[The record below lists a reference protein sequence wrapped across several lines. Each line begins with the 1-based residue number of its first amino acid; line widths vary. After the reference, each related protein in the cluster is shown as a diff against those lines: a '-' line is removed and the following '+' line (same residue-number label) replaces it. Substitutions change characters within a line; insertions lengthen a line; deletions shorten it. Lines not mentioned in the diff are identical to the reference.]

1 MGGKSINLS
10 AKTSSKKSA
19 SSAKAAVS
27 KKAESVS
34 KKIAPSSAAQKKSA
48 EANARVKL
56 EEKKSLAKNPQK
68 SAAKK
73 SGAQGAALKNSAASA
88 KPASAKVATSKK
100 SVASEKAAVSS
111 SQKNPA
117 LTKTSAKSAAPKN
130 SLAASSASKKSGA
143 QSAVLKT
150 AAPSANPAA
159 FQQSSNAKSNSQ
171 SALAKNPSPAKY
183 DESQIQHL
191 DALEHIRLRS
201 GMYIGRLGDGS
212 NQNDGIYV
220 LLKEV
225 IDNSIDEYIMGF
237 GKRIDVAVKDN
248 QVKVRDYG
256 RGIPLGKVVECV
268 SEINTGAKY
277 NDDVFQ
283 FSVGMNG
290 VGTKAVNALS
300 SYFRVVSVR
309 DGDCAEAIF
318 ERGKLVKERKG
329 HLKESQ
335 PNGTYFEFVPDE
347 EIFGKYSYNMEFVEK
362 RIWNYAYLNEG
373 LSLRLNGKEFKSS
386 NGLFDLL
393 NNEIEGESLY
403 PIGSCVGKQIKF
415 AFTHTN
421 GYGENHF
428 SFVNGQ
434 YTADGGTHLNAFKEG
449 FVKGINDFYQ
459 ESFRAED
466 VREGMASAVLVKVKD
481 PIFESQTKNKLGN
494 TDVRQWIVGE
504 VQAAL
509 IDWLHHNPQ
518 AASKIKEKIQTNE
531 KLRTELSAVKTK
543 AKEAAKKISIRIPK
557 LKDCKFHVSD
567 GEKGANSMIFIT
579 EGDSASGTMTHS
591 RDSSYQAIFSL
602 RGKPENMY
610 GKKQSDIYKNDELY
624 QLMMALG
631 IENDVSNLKYAKIVI
646 ATDADNDGYH
656 IRNLVMTFFLGYF
669 EELVTSGRVFIL
681 ETPLF
686 RVRNKKENIYCYSEA
701 ERDAAQA
708 KLGKSAETSRFKG
721 LGEINPTEFSQFIQ
735 GETMHL
741 TPVEISQLKAVPK
754 LLGFY
759 MGKNTP
765 ERREFIEKH
774 LLSNAEIDT

>member
-1 MGGKSINLS
+1 MAAQKSK
-10 AKTSSKKSA
+10 AA
-19 SSAKAAVS
+19 AKAPA
-27 KKAESVS
+27 KSVS
-34 KKIAPSSAAQKKSA
+34 KNSSVKKTAAKAPAKAVPAKKTAA
-48 EANARVKL
+48 
-56 EEKKSLAKNPQK
+56 PK
-68 SAAKK
+68 SAAKAPAKAAAKVPAKAPAKVPPKAAPVK
-73 SGAQGAALKNSAASA
+73 SAATAAASA
-88 KPASAKVATSKK
+88 PAAK
-100 SVASEKAAVSS
+100 
-111 SQKNPA
+111 
-117 LTKTSAKSAAPKN
+117 APKN
-130 SLAASSASKKSGA
+130 
-143 QSAVLKT
+143 
-150 AAPSANPAA
+150 
-159 FQQSSNAKSNSQ
+159 
-171 SALAKNPSPAKY
+171 Y
-183 DESQIQHL
+183 DESQIKHL

-225 IDNSIDEYIMGF
+225 IDNSIDEFIMGF
-237 GKRIDVAVKDN
+237 GKKIDIAVKDN
-248 QVKVRDYG
+248 RVKVRDYG
-256 RGIPLGKVVECV
+256 RGIPLGKVVDCV

-309 DGDCAEAIF
+309 DGECAEAIF
-318 ERGKLVKERKG
+318 EKGKLVKERKG
-329 HLKESQ
+329 KLKEKQ
-335 PNGTYFEFVPDE
+335 ANGTFFEFVPDE
-347 EIFGKYSYNMEFVEK
+347 EIFGKYTFNMEFVEK

-373 LSLRLNGKEFKSS
+373 LTLRLNGQEFKSN

-393 NNEIEGESLY
+393 NKEIEDTCLY
-403 PIGSCVGKQIKF
+403 PIGSYVGQRIRF

-459 ESFRAED
+459 ESFKAED

-481 PIFESQTKNKLGN
+481 PVFESQTKNKLGN
-494 TDVRQWIVGE
+494 TDIRQWIVEE
-504 VQAAL
+504 VKAGL
-509 IDWLHHNPQ
+509 INWLHHNPQ
-518 AASKIKEKIQTNE
+518 AADKIKEKIQTNE

-567 GEKGANSMIFIT
+567 GAKGENSMIFIT

-591 RDSSYQAIFSL
+591 RDASYQAIFSL

-631 IENDVSNLKYAKIVI
+631 IETDVSNLKYGKIVI

-686 RVRNKKENIYCYSEA
+686 RVRNKKENIYCYSED
-701 ERDAAQA
+701 ERDKAQA

-721 LGEINPTEFSQFIQ
+721 LGEINPTEFRQFIEP
-735 GETMHL
+735 ETMHL
-741 TPVEISQLKAVPK
+741 TPVEISQLKLVPK

-774 LLSNAEIDT
+774 LLSNADIDA

>member
-1 MGGKSINLS
+1 MAAQKSK
-10 AKTSSKKSA
+10 A
-19 SSAKAAVS
+19 SAKAPA
-27 KKAESVS
+27 KSVS
-34 KKIAPSSAAQKKSA
+34 KNSSVKKPAAKVPAKAPAKAAPAKKA
-48 EANARVKL
+48 AA
-56 EEKKSLAKNPQK
+56 PK
-68 SAAKK
+68 SAAKAPAKAAAKVPAKAPAKVPPKAAPVK
-73 SGAQGAALKNSAASA
+73 SVATAAASA
-88 KPASAKVATSKK
+88 PAAK
-100 SVASEKAAVSS
+100 
-111 SQKNPA
+111 
-117 LTKTSAKSAAPKN
+117 APKN
-130 SLAASSASKKSGA
+130 
-143 QSAVLKT
+143 
-150 AAPSANPAA
+150 
-159 FQQSSNAKSNSQ
+159 
-171 SALAKNPSPAKY
+171 Y
-183 DESQIQHL
+183 DESQIKHL

-225 IDNSIDEYIMGF
+225 IDNSIDEFIMGF
-237 GKRIDVAVKDN
+237 GKKIDIAVKDN
-248 QVKVRDYG
+248 RVKVRDYG
-256 RGIPLGKVVECV
+256 RGIPLGKVVDCV

-309 DGDCAEAIF
+309 DGECAEAIF
-318 ERGKLVKERKG
+318 EKGKLVKERKG
-329 HLKESQ
+329 KLKEKQ
-335 PNGTYFEFVPDE
+335 ANGTFFEFVPDE
-347 EIFGKYSYNMEFVEK
+347 EIFGKYSFNMEFVEK

-373 LSLRLNGKEFKSS
+373 LTLRLNGQEFKSD

-393 NNEIEGESLY
+393 NKEIEDTCLY
-403 PIGSCVGKQIKF
+403 PIGSYTGKHIRF

-494 TDVRQWIVGE
+494 TDIRQWIVEE
-504 VQAAL
+504 VKAGL

-518 AASKIKEKIQTNE
+518 SADKIKEKIQTNE
-531 KLRTELSAVKTK
+531 KLRTELSAVKSK

-557 LKDCKFHVSD
+557 LKDCKFHVDD
-567 GEKGANSMIFIT
+567 GPKGENSMIFIT

-591 RDSSYQAIFSL
+591 RDASYQAIFSL

-631 IENDVSNLKYAKIVI
+631 IENDVANLKYGKIVI

-686 RVRNKKENIYCYSEA
+686 RVRNKKENIYCYSED
-701 ERDAAQA
+701 ERDKAQA

-721 LGEINPTEFSQFIQ
+721 LGEINPTEFRQFIEP
-735 GETMHL
+735 ETMHL
-741 TPVEISQLKAVPK
+741 TPVEISQLKLVPK

-774 LLSNAEIDT
+774 LLSNADIDA